1 VANGPS
7 LPSPASSTLQLL
19 SQLIVQVG
27 FPVVVAGVLL
37 WFLLTKFQ
45 HTMDT
50 ITSRMERNADVVA
63 ALVDQQETGVK
74 QQDAAFGELQAQT
87 RELRAQTDHLAAQS
101 KLMGDISADAQTLV
115 DLRKQELETMQRQ
128 LEVLKAK

>member
-1 VANGPS
+1 MANGPS